1 LAISKQETQMFDV
14 EIFNLRQLI
23 ALEVRKQFH
32 IKDSNKFAAKVH
44 EYAPYHVP
52 S

>member
-1 LAISKQETQMFDV
+1 MAISKQATHMFDV
-14 EIFNLRQLI
+14 ERFNLRQLI
-23 ALEVRKQFH
+23 ALEVRKQLH
-32 IKDSNKFAAKVH
+32 IKDSNKFAAKIH